1 MTFRKSKFLWGGA
14 AVLFFLGAPLMTQYL
29 LPLRIRAVI
38 AHGVGPL
45 LPRRGHPMP
54 RTWPM
59 LAGVKP
65 HFLTSITNGRRDLW
79 PCFSPDGMWVLF
91 SRMADGHI
99 GELIRVPVSGGP
111 TEKLMRSVT
120 LISAT
125 RASWSPNNNLIAFTG
140 ISTPGVAAI
149 WVVNGDG
156 TGARVLDA
164 SGLSDQ
170 MFYPSWYPDG
180 SRLAAMDGR
189 NLVIKRFDL
198 AGGGVV
204 TITDHAKVLTGK
216 PSVSPDGKLIAF
228 AGQRNAGQPYDQEQN
243 VIWLVG
249 EGGVLSTLEAIPVQG
264 RSPAWSPDGTRLAF
278 ESDRG
283 NDEGR
288 YAVFVIGQDGRGLMQ
303 VTDYNLNA
311 THPAWSPDG
320 RHMVFDAKDPKN
332 ENVFGIAT
340 IDIPVVR

>member
-1 MTFRKSKFLWGGA
+1 MKSKFLWGGA
-14 AVLFFLGAPLMTQYL
+14 ALLFLLGVLPVSQYL
-29 LPLRIRAVI
+29 LPLRIRTVI
-38 AHGVGPL
+38 AQGVGPL
-45 LPRRGHPMP
+45 LLRRGHPMP

-65 HFLTSITNGRRDLW
+65 HFLTGITNGRDLW

-91 SRMADGHI
+91 SRMADGHNW
-99 GELIRVPVSGGP
+99 ELVRVPVSGGP
-111 TEKLMRSVT
+111 TEKLMRSQA

-140 ISTPGVAAI
+140 ISAPGIAAI
-149 WVVNGDG
+149 WIVNGDG
-156 TGARVLDA
+156 TAAHALNA

-198 AGGGVV
+198 AGGGAV
-204 TITDHAKVLTGK
+204 TITDQAKVLTGK
-216 PSVSPDGKLIAF
+216 PSVSPDGKWIAF

-243 VIWLVG
+243 VIWLVS

-264 RSPAWSPDGTRLAF
+264 RSPAWSPDGARLAF

-283 NDEGR
+283 SDEGR
-288 YAVFVIGQDGRGLMQ
+288 YAVFVIGRDGLGLTQ
-303 VTDYNLNA
+303 VTDYKLNA

-320 RHMVFDAKDPKN
+320 RRMVFDAEDPKIK
-332 ENVFGIAT
+332 NVFGIAI
-340 IDIPVVR
+340 IDTPIVK

>member
-1 MTFRKSKFLWGGA
+1 MKSKFMWSAAALLILV
-14 AVLFFLGAPLMTQYL
+14 AVLPVSQHL
-29 LPLRIRAVI
+29 LPWKIRTVLAQ
-38 AHGVGPL
+38 GVGPL
-45 LPRRGHPMP
+45 SPRRGHPMP

-65 HFLTSITNGRRDLW
+65 HFLTSITNGRDLW

-91 SRMADGHI
+91 SRMADGHNW
-99 GELIRVPVSGGP
+99 ELVRVPVSGGP
-111 TEKLMRSVT
+111 TEKLMRSQA

-125 RASWSPNNNLIAFTG
+125 RASWSPNNNLIAFSG
-140 ISTPGVAAI
+140 ISVPGIAAI
-149 WVVNGDG
+149 WMVNGDG
-156 TGARVLDA
+156 TGAHALSA

-198 AGGGVV
+198 AGGGAV

-216 PSVSPDGKLIAF
+216 PSVSPDGKWIAF
-228 AGQRNAGQPYDQEQN
+228 AGQHNAGQPYDQEQN
-243 VIWLVG
+243 VIWLVS

-283 NDEGR
+283 SDEGR
-288 YAVFVIGQDGRGLMQ
+288 YAVFVIGRDGRGLIQ

-311 THPAWSPDG
+311 THPAWSQDG
-320 RHMVFDAKDPKN
+320 RRMVFDAEDPKAKN
-332 ENVFGIAT
+332 FSGIAI
-340 IDIPVVR
+340 IDIPVVK